1 VNPIATRQIAIPID
15 TKERIL
21 DVAEDI
27 FAQKGFSA
35 TSMRNITAQADVN
48 LAAINYHFGSKAQLY
63 QEVFRRRVGPINK
76 KRIQLLDKLE
86 TAADGHPL
94 ELESILRTFI
104 TPALQAGI
112 DPKKGGNPF
121 IRLLGR
127 THAEP
132 GPEAHDFLP
141 ELYEEV
147 KARYRNALARTLPHL
162 SEEELSWRV
171 HFVIGTIAFTL
182 AGTDALHLIE
192 SCRYCDPADIEG
204 VTQRLIPFL
213 VGGLN
218 AQSTTPPLSPT
229 KTQERY
235 TT

>member
-1 VNPIATRQIAIPID
+1 MPATANRIELPID
-15 TKERIL
+15 TKDKIL

-35 TSMRNITAQADVN
+35 TSMRTITSQANVN
-48 LAAINYHFGSKAQLY
+48 LAAVNYHFGSKVRLY
-63 QEVFRRRVGPINK
+63 QEIFRRRVGPMNK
-76 KRIQLLDKLE
+76 KRIALLQALEDKANGE
-86 TAADGHPL
+86 PL
-94 ELESILRTFI
+94 SLDAILRAFI
-104 TPALQAGI
+104 IPALEAGC
-112 DPKKGGNPF
+112 DPKKGGDPF

-132 GPEAHDFLP
+132 GPEVHDFLP

-147 KARYRNALARTLPHL
+147 KDHYRKALARTLPHL

-182 AGTDALHLIE
+182 SGTDALHLIE
-192 SCRYCDPADIEG
+192 SCRYCDPTDIDG
-204 VTQRLIPFL
+204 VAKRLVPFL

-218 AQSTTPPLSPT
+218 APSPI
-229 KTQERY
+229 
-235 TT
+235 

>member
-1 VNPIATRQIAIPID
+1 MPATVRKMEIPVD
-15 TKERIL
+15 TKEKIL

-35 TSMRNITAQADVN
+35 TSMRSITAQANVN
-48 LAAINYHFGSKAQLY
+48 LAAVNYHFGSKAQLY
-63 QEVFRRRVGPINK
+63 QEVFRRRVGPINQ
-76 KRIQLLDKLE
+76 KRIQLLNKLE
-86 TAADGHPL
+86 TAANGTPL
-94 ELESILRTFI
+94 TLEAILRSFI
-104 TPALQAGI
+104 TPALEAGA
-112 DPKKGGNPF
+112 DPKKGGDAF

-132 GPEAHDFLP
+132 GPEVHDFLP
-141 ELYEEV
+141 ELYGEV
-147 KARYRNALARTLPHL
+147 KNRYRKALALTLPHL

-192 SCRYCDPADIEG
+192 SCRYCDPEDIEG

-218 AQSTTPPLSPT
+218 APPPST
-229 KTQERY
+229 
-235 TT
+235 

>member
-1 VNPIATRQIAIPID
+1 MTSAVRTLDIPID
-15 TKERIL
+15 TKEKIL
-21 DVAEDI
+21 DVAESI
-27 FAQKGFSA
+27 FALKGYSA
-35 TSMRNITAQADVN
+35 TSMRSITSQANVN

-63 QEVFRRRVGPINK
+63 QEIFRRRVGPINR
-76 KRIQLLDKLE
+76 KRISLLDKLE
-86 TAADGHPL
+86 GAAGEHPL
-94 ELESILRTFI
+94 SLEEILRTFI
-104 TPALQAGI
+104 TPALEAGA
-112 DPKKGGNPF
+112 DPKKGGDPF

-132 GPEAHDFLP
+132 GPEVHDFLP

-147 KARYRNALARTLPHL
+147 KTRYRRALARTLPHL
-162 SEEELSWRV
+162 NGEELSWRV

-192 SCRYCDPADIEG
+192 SCHYCDPADIEG

-218 AQSTTPPLSPT
+218 ASCPN
-229 KTQERY
+229 
-235 TT
+235 